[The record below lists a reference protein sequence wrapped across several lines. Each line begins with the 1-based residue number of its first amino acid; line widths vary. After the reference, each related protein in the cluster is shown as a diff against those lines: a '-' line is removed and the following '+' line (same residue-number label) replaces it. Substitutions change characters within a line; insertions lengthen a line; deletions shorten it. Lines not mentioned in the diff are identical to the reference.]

1 MQDDKINTEG
11 DENTPESSSSREG
24 SNNISPPI
32 KEAFVASSGEAATA
46 KVKHPYLMLE
56 EIEPQNNNPTEP
68 ITKSHFFEIHTEAL
82 KNKFPPLDQDT
93 QKQNYQKYNLEN
105 NSEKNTY
112 FGKLLLMIAI
122 TSCVVILFSSI
133 ISKVRQERYRMLE
146 EKKMLERQAAQME
159 TDSSK
164 LENEYSALKNDPVR
178 IEKEARE
185 QFGFIRPDEI
195 LYTKYNFRIKSTTKK
210 EPVKEVSQN
219 RWKVFFFEGPFR
231 WQLPALII
239 LLATAFYIISYHYEY
254 RKLHKSNR

>member
-1 MQDDKINTEG
+1 MQDGKVNREG
-11 DENTPESSSSREG
+11 DEHPSQSSLPGEGPNT
-24 SNNISPPI
+24 ISPSM
-32 KEAFVASSGEAATA
+32 KEKFAELSGEDTT
-46 KVKHPYLMLE
+46 VKDSLE
-56 EIEPQNNNPTEP
+56 I
-68 ITKSHFFEIHTEAL
+68 
-82 KNKFPPLDQDT
+82 
-93 QKQNYQKYNLEN
+93 

-112 FGKLLLMIAI
+112 FARLLLMIGI

-146 EKKMLERQAAQME
+146 EKKTLEKQAAQLE
-159 TDSSK
+159 TSSSQ
-164 LENEYSALKNDPVR
+164 LENEYSALKNDPIR

-185 QFGFIRPDEI
+185 QYGFIKPDEI
-195 LYTKYNFRIKSTTKK
+195 LYTKYNFRIKSITKK
-210 EPVKEVSQN
+210 EPVKEVTQN